1 MFKRIAQT
9 AGFAGLLAAIL
20 LTLLQSLWVTP
31 LILEAETYEN
41 APSVIAAQSHETS
54 QAHSHEH
61 EHAHPAAAAVPHSHD
76 SQAWAPEDGWQRTL
90 STGLSNL
97 VVAIGFALMLA
108 GLFTLR
114 APNKT
119 WHGLLWGFAG
129 FATFCLAPAAGLP
142 PELPGTAAA
151 DLAQRQSWWIGTAL
165 ATATG
170 LGLLAFAQHWPLR
183 LAGLLLL
190 ALPHLI
196 GAPQPEVHSSLAPQA
211 LGQQFI
217 LASLVTNALFWA
229 ALGWASAWFFSRG
242 QQAA

>member
-9 AGFAGLLAAIL
+9 AGFSGLLAAIV

-31 LILEAETYEN
+31 LILQAETYEN
-41 APSVIAAQSHETS
+41 SPAAAPVAE
-54 QAHSHEH
+54 HSHE
-61 EHAHPAAAAVPHSHD
+61 ASQAAVHEPAHQAAEPAPHSHD
-76 SQAWAPEDGWQRTL
+76 SEAWAPEDGWQRTL

-119 WHGLLWGFAG
+119 WQGLLWGFAG

-142 PELPGTAAA
+142 PEVPGTAAA
-151 DLAQRQSWWIGTAL
+151 DLVQRQSWWIGTAL

-170 LGLLAFAQHWPLR
+170 LGLLAFAKHWTLR
-183 LAGLLLL
+183 VAGLVLL
-190 ALPHLI
+190 AVPHLI
-196 GAPQPEVHSSLAPQA
+196 GAPQPEVHSSLAPAA
-211 LGQQFI
+211 LAQQFVV
-217 LASLVTNALFWA
+217 ASLVTNALFWS
-229 ALGWASAWFFSRG
+229 ALGLTSAWLFSRS
-242 QQAA
+242 QQSA